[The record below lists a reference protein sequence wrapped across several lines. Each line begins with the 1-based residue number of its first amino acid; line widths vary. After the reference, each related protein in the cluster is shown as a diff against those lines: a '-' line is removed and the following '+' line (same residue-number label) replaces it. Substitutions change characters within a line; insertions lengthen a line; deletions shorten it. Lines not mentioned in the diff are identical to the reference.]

1 MNLNVDLIQFERR
14 LARVDLTQIEG
25 WGKLI
30 YVEVRPESTKIK
42 VNCFNKG
49 RL

>member
-25 WGKLI
+25 
-30 YVEVRPESTKIK
+30 
-42 VNCFNKG
+42 
-49 RL
+49 